1 MTHLADKIH
10 DFRIDFVCSAGESLH
25 SIYRVSGWVMKTDF
39 TLWIGLC
46 RLSDPALG
54 GDRGVAICHET
65 VPDSIGDPPISP
77 STPMRPIPGVP
88 KLEK

>member
-1 MTHLADKIH
+1 MFNGREGKEREKGA
-10 DFRIDFVCSAGESLH
+10 R
-25 SIYRVSGWVMKTDF
+25 RVV
-39 TLWIGLC
+39 
-46 RLSDPALG
+46 SDPALG

-65 VPDSIGDPPISP
+65 VPDSIGGPPISP

>member
-1 MTHLADKIH
+1 MTD
-10 DFRIDFVCSAGESLH
+10 AGNPGL
-25 SIYRVSGWVMKTDF
+25 G
-39 TLWIGLC
+39 IGINFL
-46 RLSDPALG
+46 LSDPALG

-88 KLEK
+88 KLER